1 MARDGAAP
9 RIDSC
14 VILGRGALGMLYASL
29 IEGALGPDAVCFAM
43 DEGRLARQA
52 HERCLVN
59 GSELHV
65 AARGLGEAA
74 PAQLLVVALKYGSLR
89 PALDEIAALVGPST
103 TVISVMNG
111 IDSERIIAERVDAS
125 QVLGCVAVGM
135 DAMRDGSSLT
145 YTKAGRLQL
154 GTLRDGQEG
163 RLAAVDDF
171 LARGGVPHEV
181 VGDIRQAMW
190 RKFLLNVGIN
200 QACTVHETDY
210 AHATREPLLHEME
223 QAMREVVAVAAAE
236 GVTLGEDDIEGGVAL
251 ERTLKPTGY
260 PSMRQDMV
268 AGRPTEVDMF
278 AGTVVA
284 LGRRHGVPTPVNERW
299 LHAIKDMEARQL

>member
-1 MARDGAAP
+1 MTHEVATP
-9 RIDSC
+9 HIESC

-29 IEGALGPDAVCFAM
+29 IEATLGPGAVCFAM

-52 HERCLVN
+52 RDRCLVN
-59 GSELHV
+59 GAELHV
-65 AARGLGEAA
+65 AARGLREAA
-74 PAQLLVVALKYGSLR
+74 QAQLLVVALKYGSLR

-111 IDSERIIAERVDAS
+111 IDSERIIAERVDPS
-125 QVLGCVAVGM
+125 QVLGCVAIGM

-154 GTLRDGQEG
+154 GTLRDGQQG

-181 VGDIRQAMW
+181 VGDVRQAMW

-200 QACTVHETDY
+200 QACTVHATDY
-210 AHATREPLLHEME
+210 AHATREPILGEME
-223 QAMREVVAVAAAE
+223 TAMREVVAVAAAE
-236 GVTLGEDDIEGGVAL
+236 GVNLGEDDIDAGVAL
-251 ERTLKPTGY
+251 ERTLNPTGY

-268 AGRPTEVDMF
+268 AGRATEVDMF

-284 LGRRHGVPTPVNERW
+284 LGRRHGIPTPVNERW
-299 LHAIKDMEARQL
+299 LRTIKDMEARQR